1 MKKVLL
7 VVPTLL
13 QGGGQKFVLDLAKNL
28 DKEKFQVRVLVYF
41 KQHHKPFAAFA
52 VDNNSR

>member
-13 QGGGQKFVLDLAKNL
+13 QGGGQKFVLDLAKSLNR
-28 DKEKFQVRVLVYF
+28 DEFQVRVLVYLR
-41 KQHHKPFAAFA
+41 QRHHAFGG
-52 VDNNSR
+52 SC